1 MKWSKTGLIISY
13 INSLMG
19 LSRKSMNLLKTLYI
33 VVKVRADPKIM
44 GLNING
50 KYFVKVFLI
59 ISTPAIIV

>member
-1 MKWSKTGLIISY
+1 
-13 INSLMG
+13 
-19 LSRKSMNLLKTLYI
+19 MNLLKTLYI